1 MFTACQLCLVMAF
14 KSGKQKK
21 KRERERAGSN
31 VSWVAVGGSSF
42 ESYILKHVCGLSYEE
57 ARAAEVAFS
66 YVQNPLP
73 AATSSGSSVLPSKS
87 PGELKHQ

>member
-57 ARAAEVAFS
+57 ARAA
-66 YVQNPLP
+66 
-73 AATSSGSSVLPSKS
+73 
-87 PGELKHQ
+87 